1 MDIHMSTEGRKDLL
15 KPNLKL
21 QPTPRPIPIYSMVV
35 TMVTTM
41 DTMDTHMPIG
51 MERGLLMLNQKLNP
65 SLTLILTFSTGRIII
80 IHTTATHTI
89 LMDTTGE
96 NKSKCPQHFH
106 SSPKSHLIHIITN
119 NSPESESTTTFAT
132 STDASLPACLP

>member
-41 DTMDTHMPIG
+41 DTMDTHMLIG
-51 MERGLLMLNQKLNP
+51 MERGLLMPSQKLNP
-65 SLTLILTFSTGRIII
+65 RLTPIRTYSTGHIII

-96 NKSKCPQHFH
+96 ISQSAHN
-106 SSPKSHLIHIITN
+106 IHIHH
-119 NSPESESTTTFAT
+119 
-132 STDASLPACLP
+132 L